1 MHRLGQ
7 FADVGYAKAQP
18 VRRIPY
24 LLAYNSPLG
33 SPCKTNALSQEGAYH
48 MHLLLQ
54 TKRRST
60 LEAAVS
66 EPTISTANYSTS
78 MLNDPCF
85 LSSKSGRD
93 SGLASF
99 WSRSIMTNEKAAIL
113 ANQKLYKYVIE
124 IETYWLRNQQ
134 LVLSFVNFF
143 LWSTLFATSADV
155 WIVTGC
161 YSVS

>member
-1 MHRLGQ
+1 
-7 FADVGYAKAQP
+7 
-18 VRRIPY
+18 
-24 LLAYNSPLG
+24 
-33 SPCKTNALSQEGAYH
+33 
-48 MHLLLQ
+48 
-54 TKRRST
+54 
-60 LEAAVS
+60 
-66 EPTISTANYSTS
+66 

-93 SGLASF
+93 RGLASF
-99 WSRSIMTNEKAAIL
+99 WSIMTNEKAAIL

-124 IETYWLRNQQ
+124 IETHWLRNQR